1 MPATEVEDRYRAAL
15 RANRARDAAAGRT
28 LEGAHVSDFV
38 VSHGPKGVAAAETS
52 TGEQKAVLINLV
64 LAHAGV
70 VAQMTGF
77 APIVLLD
84 EVAAHL
90 DPARRAALYDALAA
104 LGAQVFMTGAD
115 PAMFAELSARAEVF
129 TIAPGVI
136 ERMA

>member
-1 MPATEVEDRYRAAL
+1 
-15 RANRARDAAAGRT
+15 
-28 LEGAHVSDFV
+28 
-38 VSHGPKGVAAAETS
+38 
-52 TGEQKAVLINLV
+52 V